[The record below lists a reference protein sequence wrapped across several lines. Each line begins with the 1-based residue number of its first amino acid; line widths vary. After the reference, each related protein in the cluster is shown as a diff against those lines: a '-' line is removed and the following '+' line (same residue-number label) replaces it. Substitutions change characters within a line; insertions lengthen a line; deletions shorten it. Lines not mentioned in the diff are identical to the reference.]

1 MIKQITL
8 SLIFSS
14 MLLAITPAMAE
25 TTALSFEN
33 PSVFD
38 VVSGNSVN
46 TVTIGQQYEIRSD
59 LTNPQTTEQSFA
71 YAVHIVSVTDNTE
84 LANALL
90 NGVLAPGQAFSPSL
104 PWEPVACGDFI
115 ANFSVYDNITDMNLQ
130 AEPLSMLITIEGCSS
145 TSSPWDEFFQSI
157 QNFFAELFA

>member
-46 TVTIGQQYEIRSD
+46 TVTIDQQYQIKSD

-71 YAVHIVSVTDNTE
+71 YTVQIMSVPDNAE
-84 LANALL
+84 AANAML
-90 NGVLAPGQAFSPSL
+90 NGVLAPGEAFSPSMNWN
-104 PWEPVACGDFI
+104 PQSCGDFI
-115 ANFSVYDNITDMNLQ
+115 ANFAVYDNITDMNLQ
-130 AEPLSMLITIEGCSS
+130 AEPLSMPITVDGCPSEIS
-145 TSSPWDEFFQSI
+145 FLDEFFQSI